1 MIQEKLNQALAFK
14 DEGNDLYKAKE
25 HKKAMRKYHNAI
37 LYLKGIDNDLHGT
50 PAFLQSASVDPN
62 SDKKISPELEK
73 ECIKANISVYNNL
86 AVCILTN
93 ARDNSISNAEQ
104 EYEKVVKYA
113 DIVLELEEENDKAL
127 YRKAQAL
134 KLMRNFSSAREIFEK
149 LKAVQEKKGQNVPKD
164 VISGIKECQDAL
176 KDYDKKEKSM
186 YQNMFT
192 KMSL

>member
-1 MIQEKLNQALAFK
+1 MIQEKLEKSLAFK
-14 DEGNDLYKAKE
+14 DEGNNFYKAKE
-25 HKKAMRKYHNAI
+25 YKKAMRKYHNAI

-62 SDKKISPELEK
+62 SEKKITEEMEQ

-86 AVCILTN
+86 AACILATVK
-93 ARDNSISNAEQ
+93 DNSTSNAEK
-104 EYEKVVKYA
+104 EHEKVVKYT
-113 DIVLELEEENDKAL
+113 DIVLELDEENDKAL

-134 KLMRNFSSAREIFEK
+134 KLLRDFSGARETFEK
-149 LKAVQEKKGQNVPKD
+149 LKSVQAKKGQNVPKD
-164 VISGIKECQDAL
+164 VITGIKDCQEAL

-192 KMSL
+192 N